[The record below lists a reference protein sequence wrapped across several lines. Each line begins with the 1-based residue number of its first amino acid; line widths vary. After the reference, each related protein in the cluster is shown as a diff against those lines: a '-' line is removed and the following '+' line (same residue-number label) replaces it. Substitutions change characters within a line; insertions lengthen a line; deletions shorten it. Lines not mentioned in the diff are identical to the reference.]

1 MTFWEIREPA
11 GSDYKHV
18 HVSGKLEHPY
28 RLPDVECE
36 KCGVSVCSY
45 YDVVLPFECPASFR
59 ENCLLKDADNEVS
72 LKSFKE
78 LVKQIA
84 AKLPKSAGSRLT
96 PQACFQPGFLDV
108 PSVPKNDFLWSD
120 LWS

>member
-59 ENCLLKDADNEVS
+59 EDCLLKDADNEVS

-84 AKLPKSAGSRLT
+84 AKLPEPGVISLFGSGCWCFGIGAGEGSQER
-96 PQACFQPGFLDV
+96 
-108 PSVPKNDFLWSD
+108 
-120 LWS
+120 